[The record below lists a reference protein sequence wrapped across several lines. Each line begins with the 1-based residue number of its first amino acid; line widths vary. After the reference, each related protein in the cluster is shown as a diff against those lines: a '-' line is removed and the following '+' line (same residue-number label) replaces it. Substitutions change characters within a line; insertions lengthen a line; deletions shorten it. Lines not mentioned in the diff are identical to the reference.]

1 MTLLG
6 KVACAVGILALA
18 GMLLVIL
25 LVLLWPCVWR
35 ITGQE
40 QSPGAQYL
48 ARVEESNCGA
58 LDPFQS
64 FVEIHENRPRLG
76 LAILGHSK
84 EDVLT
89 LIGAGS
95 QIRLHWEI
103 PTTLVVECDE
113 CKPEEVSIWMNSWKQ
128 VSIKYILHA
137 PGDSPPPK

>member
-6 KVACAVGILALA
+6 KVACAVGILAIA

-58 LDPFQS
+58 LDPF
-64 FVEIHENRPRLG
+64 VI
-76 LAILGHSK
+76 
-84 EDVLT
+84 
-89 LIGAGS
+89 
-95 QIRLHWEI
+95 
-103 PTTLVVECDE
+103 
-113 CKPEEVSIWMNSWKQ
+113 
-128 VSIKYILHA
+128 YHA
-137 PGDSPPPK
+137 FSPS